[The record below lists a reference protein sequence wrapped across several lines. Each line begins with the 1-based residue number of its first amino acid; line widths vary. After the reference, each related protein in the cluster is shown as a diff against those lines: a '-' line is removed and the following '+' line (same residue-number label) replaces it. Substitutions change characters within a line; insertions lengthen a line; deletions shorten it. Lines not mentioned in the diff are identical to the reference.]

1 MRWYPSWGEVY
12 TKLTYPKTFWFLA
25 ILTACLVI
33 LSIFVRA
40 RATLNFDLKAT
51 RALQTHHHPV
61 SNVIASALTWLGN
74 SLTLVLLAAGV
85 AIACVIAQEPAAA
98 FFTLLTLLA
107 LPINTILKNMFDR
120 QRPGESEVRVL
131 PGPRW
136 GHSYPS
142 GHAMG
147 SAALYAFVGFLFWV
161 HVPDATVRYSVLAVF
176 FVLPV
181 LISLSRVYLGAH
193 WLSDVVGG
201 ITGGMV
207 VAVILAALYPVGGYL
222 P

>member
-1 MRWYPSWGEVY
+1 MRWYPSWGDVY

-25 ILTACLVI
+25 ALTGCLVI
-33 LSIFVRA
+33 LSILVRA
-40 RATLNFDLKAT
+40 RATLNFDLRVT

-61 SNVIASALTWLGN
+61 TNALASAFTWLGN

-85 AIACVIAQEPAAA
+85 AITCVIAKQPAAA
-98 FFTLLTLLA
+98 VFTLLSLLA
-107 LPINTILKNMFDR
+107 LPINTILKNTFDR
-120 QRPGESEVRVL
+120 QRPGEDEVRVF

-142 GHAMG
+142 GHSMG

-161 HVPDATVRYSVLAVF
+161 HVPDATIRYSLLGIF
-176 FVLPV
+176 FVLPA
-181 LISLSRVYLGAH
+181 LISLSRIYLGAH

-201 ITGGMV
+201 ITGGML
-207 VAVILAALYPVGGYL
+207 VAVALAALYPVG
-222 P
+222 